1 MLGESRLPRER
12 AMSEKPREVVVYT
25 SPMCAPCEQLKRYL
39 TSLGIAYRVRD
50 LLMDEDAQDRLD
62 EARIRSTPALEV
74 DGVIHAGE
82 TLSMEKVR
90 ELVGVA

>member
-1 MLGESRLPRER
+1 MRDTTPD
-12 AMSEKPREVVVYT
+12 VVVYT

-39 TSLGIAYRVRD
+39 TAHGVKYRVRD

-74 DGVIHAGE
+74 DGHIYAGDALTPE
-82 TLSMEKVR
+82 RIKSL
-90 ELVGVA
+90 LGL